1 MDSADYSCYGNLGRR
16 KREGGDRMKKIFI
29 LTALFAM
36 LPLFLFPNHKIV
48 AKTLESVNIY
58 EAEPGDSFYEI
69 GMENGVSEHEL
80 KKINDQTYVESGEK
94 LIIPESTMTNE
105 EKELLARLV
114 TAEAKGEP
122 YEGKVEVAAVVLNR
136 VEHEQYPDTIE
147 GVIYQE
153 RQFEPVE
160 NGSINQP
167 ASPEAKQ
174 AVNEA
179 LVAQGKENKQSL
191 NFYNPD
197 MVESKWHESKTVTT
211 VIGNHVFTK

>member
-1 MDSADYSCYGNLGRR
+1 
-16 KREGGDRMKKIFI
+16 MKKIFI

-36 LPLFLFPNHKIV
+36 LPLFLFPNNKIF
-48 AKTLESVNIY
+48 AKTLESVKIY
-58 EAEPGDSFYEI
+58 KAETGDSFHEI
-69 GMENGVSEHEL
+69 GMENGVSELEL
-80 KKINDQTYVESGEK
+80 QKINDQTYVESGEK
-94 LIIPESTMTNE
+94 LIIPESTITNE

-147 GVIYQE
+147 EVIYQQ

-160 NGSINQP
+160 NGTINQP
-167 ASPEAKQ
+167 ATPEATQ

-179 LVAQGKENKQSL
+179 LVEQGKENSQSL

-197 MVESKWHESKTVTT
+197 IVESKWHESKTVTA

>member
-1 MDSADYSCYGNLGRR
+1 
-16 KREGGDRMKKIFI
+16 MKKLII
-29 LTALFAM
+29 LTALFAI
-36 LPLFLFPNHKIV
+36 LPLFLYPNITIF
-48 AKTLESVNIY
+48 AQTLESVEIY
-58 EAEPGDSFYEI
+58 EAKQGDTFYEI
-69 GMENGVSEHEL
+69 GMEHGVSEIEL
-80 KKINDQTYVESGEK
+80 KKMNQQTSVESGEK
-94 LIIPESTMTNE
+94 LIIPESITKE

-122 YEGKVEVAAVVLNR
+122 FEGKVEVATVVLNR

-147 GVIYQE
+147 EVIYQE

-160 NGSINQP
+160 NGAINQP
-167 ASPEAKQ
+167 ATPEAKQ

-179 LVAQGKENKQSL
+179 LVNQGQDNQSI

-197 MVESKWHESKTVTT
+197 IVDSNWHESKTVTA